1 MARKAIPDATQ
12 ANILLRGR
20 RRCCLCFWLK
30 GEDEVKKGQLA
41 HLDGDNENSA
51 EDNLVFLCLEHHD
64 EYDSIPRLSKGLREQ
79 EVRRWRDELYKEME
93 YRFRTVKRHS
103 CEITLARLVRTIED
117 LQYDYYCAEF
127 RLKNTGDAELRSP
140 VVSLRLSGPFYAA
153 QPQWDRKLRT
163 DKVSMSEVKGDLFEL
178 NGRIGTV
185 APVPILLRDHSV
197 TFFGLS
203 FCLSNR
209 HQGESH
215 PLEYRIDA
223 EGMAPVTGM
232 IEYRFPGEEKDLIPV
247 SHLVAEG
254 LAVVERD

>member
-12 ANILLRGR
+12 ANILLKSR
-20 RRCCLCFWLK
+20 RRCCLCFWLQ

-41 HLDGDNENSA
+41 HLDGDNENAA
-51 EDNLVFLCLEHHD
+51 EDNLAFLCLEHHD

-93 YRFRTVKRHS
+93 YRFRTVKKHS
-103 CEITLARLVRTIED
+103 SEIILVRLVRTIED
-117 LQYDYYCAEF
+117 TKYDYYCAEF

-140 VVSLRLSGPFYAA
+140 VVSLRLANPFYAGR
-153 QPQWDRKLRT
+153 PQWDSRLRT
-163 DKVSMSEVKGDLFEL
+163 DKASMNDVKGDLFEP
-178 NGRIGTV
+178 NGRIATV

-203 FCLSNR
+203 LCLANR
-209 HQGESH
+209 HKGEIH

-223 EGMAPVTGM
+223 EGMAPVTGV
-232 IEYRFPGEEKDLIPV
+232 IQFRFPSEEKDLTTV
-247 SHLVAEG
+247 GYLVAEG
-254 LAVVERD
+254 SAVIDRT